1 MRGYGGARIAC
12 ARVGKLLHG
21 RGRGAQVGP
30 LVSGNV
36 VIFVVHSSKN
46 GGGACPVSAPGA
58 RGSSGARQGV
68 FRGAPGALFK
78 VFRKQKS
85 TKSRSEAFE
94 ICEASHFLIT

>member
-21 RGRGAQVGP
+21 RGRGAQVVP
-30 LVSGNV
+30 HMLENI

-46 GGGACPVSAPGA
+46 EWGACPVSAPGA
-58 RGSSGARQGV
+58 RGSSGGRQGV

-78 VFRKQKS
+78 VFR
-85 TKSRSEAFE
+85 
-94 ICEASHFLIT
+94 